1 MENNTPKLTD
11 REVLTYAREEL
22 KEYLPLS
29 VEAGYKC
36 STDDLYN
43 LLLKVGVNQ
52 TTLQTACQSLKKVPH
67 PATVRNYLNEQLRVE
82 DLAELENQLN
92 AALAAQVPAWLRKK
106 PQKIALDFHDE
117 PYYGKSEQTTGLWVR
132 GPAQDGTT
140 RFYRVAT
147 IYVME
152 SNMRVTL
159 GIRFVRPE
167 DDHIAVLKFLLRRLR
182 AIQVNVGTLFLD
194 KGFAGIQEMRFLHK
208 AGFPA
213 VIACPIRGKKG
224 GTRAL
229 CNQTGSYVTNYT
241 FCSGKRSFTA
251 RLAVCRTFTTSKRT
265 QRSKRKV
272 VWLIYILIHCDYS
285 PERARHQYR
294 RRFGIESS
302 YRSLGQVLGKTT
314 SSNPAYRFVLLAL
327 GFFLLNVWR
336 HFCYLYTQVPR
347 RGGRFLD
354 PALFQLSRLVQFV
367 NQALDDVYGHL
378 DEIAAPVAP
387 IT

>member
-11 REVLTYAREEL
+11 QEVLTYAREQL
-22 KEYLPLS
+22 KEHLPLS

-43 LLLKVGVNQ
+43 LLLKVGANQ
-52 TTLQTACQSLKKVPH
+52 TTLQTACQNLQDAPH
-67 PATVRNYLNEQLRVE
+67 PATIRNYLNEQLRVD
-82 DLAELENQLN
+82 DLPELENQLN
-92 AALAAQVPAWLRKK
+92 AALAAQAPAWLRKK
-106 PQKIALDFHDE
+106 PQKMALDFHDE
-117 PYYGKSEQTTGLWVR
+117 PYYGKSEQSAGLWVR

-147 IYVME
+147 IYVMDR
-152 SNMRVTL
+152 NMRVTL

-182 AIQVNVGTLFLD
+182 ATEVEVDTLFLD

-229 CNQTGSYVTNYT
+229 CNHTGSYVTNYT

-265 QRSKRKV
+265 QRSRRKG

-302 YRSLGQVLGKTT
+302 YRCLGKVLGKTT
-314 SSNPAYRFVLLAL
+314 SANPAYRFVLLAL

-347 RGGRFLD
+347 QGHRFL
-354 PALFQLSRLVQFV
+354 ACRLFQLSRLIQFV
-367 NQALDDVYGHL
+367 NQALDDIYGHL
-378 DEIAAPVAP
+378 DEITAPAAP